1 MDEGGEVDVVFL
13 EFSKVFDSVPHKIF
27 VEKLLKHGC

>member
-27 VEKLLKHGC
+27 VEKLLKYGC